1 MSPTTAQSPESTSEL
16 RTDHTE
22 RTSPENGEAGFVAS
36 DWLVANL
43 QKVVADLI
51 ELHLQAKQAHWNV
64 VGMGFR
70 SIHLHLDEIA
80 DEVRGFSDTVAER
93 MRALQA
99 TPDGRSDTVAATTT
113 LHIYPAGEQS
123 TADTADLIARRLD
136 RVVRTLRSVHNAVDA
151 EDPTSADILHTIIEA
166 LDKHAWMISAETRTP
181 MPFV

>member
-1 MSPTTAQSPESTSEL
+1 MSPSTAQPPDSTSEL

-22 RTSPENGEAGFVAS
+22 RTSPANGEAGFVAS
-36 DWLVANL
+36 DRLVANL
-43 QKVVADLI
+43 QKVVVDLI

-70 SIHLHLDEIA
+70 SIHLHLDEVA
-80 DEVRGFSDTVAER
+80 DEARGFSDTVAER

-123 TADTADLIARRLD
+123 TADTADLMARRLD
-136 RVVRTLRSVHNAVDA
+136 RVVRTLRSVHDAVDA
-151 EDPTSADILHTIIEA
+151 EDPTSADILHTINEA
-166 LDKHAWMISAETRTP
+166 LDKHAWMISAETRSP
-181 MPFV
+181 MPFI

>member
-1 MSPTTAQSPESTSEL
+1 MSPTTAQAQDSTSEPK
-16 RTDHTE
+16 TNHSETTNSEDA
-22 RTSPENGEAGFVAS
+22 EAGFVAS
-36 DWLVANL
+36 DSLIANL
-43 QKVVADLI
+43 QKVVADLV

-64 VGMGFR
+64 VGTGFR

-80 DEVRGFSDTVAER
+80 NEARAFSDTIAER

>member
-1 MSPTTAQSPESTSEL
+1 MSPSTAQSPDSTNEL

-22 RTSPENGEAGFVAS
+22 RTSPANGEAGFVAS
-36 DWLVANL
+36 DRLVANL
-43 QKVVADLI
+43 QKVVVDLI

-70 SIHLHLDEIA
+70 SIHLHLDEVA
-80 DEVRGFSDTVAER
+80 DEARGFSDTVAER

-123 TADTADLIARRLD
+123 TADTADLMARRLD

-151 EDPTSADILHTIIEA
+151 EDPTSADIFHTIIEA
-166 LDKHAWMISAETRTP
+166 LDQHAWMISAETRSP
-181 MPFV
+181 MPFI

>member
-1 MSPTTAQSPESTSEL
+1 MSPSTAQSPDSTSEL

-22 RTSPENGEAGFVAS
+22 RTSPANGEAGFVAS
-36 DWLVANL
+36 DRLVANL
-43 QKVVADLI
+43 QKVVVDLI

-70 SIHLHLDEIA
+70 SIHLHLDEVA
-80 DEVRGFSDTVAER
+80 DEARGFSDTVAER

-123 TADTADLIARRLD
+123 TADTADLMARRLD
-136 RVVRTLRSVHNAVDA
+136 RVVRTLRSVHDAVDA

-166 LDKHAWMISAETRTP
+166 LDKHAWMISAETRSP
-181 MPFV
+181 MPFI